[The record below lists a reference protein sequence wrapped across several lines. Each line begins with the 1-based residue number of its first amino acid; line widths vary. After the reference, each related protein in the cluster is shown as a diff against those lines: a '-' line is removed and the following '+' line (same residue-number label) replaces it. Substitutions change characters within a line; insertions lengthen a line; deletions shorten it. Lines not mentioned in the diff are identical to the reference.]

1 MNGCSGFGPVD
12 YPHSPNREGRWV
24 TFIIAAP
31 PYFLKEVI
39 FVLGKLVTV
48 AGLGLIICGTRLAAT
63 PVPAPPQ
70 VETRQDPAQKEMQE
84 RMGREANKKRQQD
97 IREETDKLFQLATE
111 LKAAVDKTNENLL
124 SIDVVRKAE
133 EVEKLAK
140 KVKEKMKESVGPPAK
155 SEPPIPR
162 PHYLQ

>member
-1 MNGCSGFGPVD
+1 M
-12 YPHSPNREGRWV
+12 
-24 TFIIAAP
+24 
-31 PYFLKEVI
+31 
-39 FVLGKLVTV
+39 LGKLITV
-48 AGLGLIICGTRLAAT
+48 AGLALITSGTTFAAM
-63 PVPAPPQ
+63 PVPVGASQ

-97 IREETDKLFQLATE
+97 IREETDKLFRLATE

-124 SIDVVRKAE
+124 SLDVVRKAE

-155 SEPPIPR
+155 QELPTPVPPY
-162 PHYLQ
+162 PH